1 MNSPFNEQRYKELL
15 EGQEISEVKFSYVKQ
30 SCEVFRLD
38 SFYYS
43 KEFLYDEY
51 QIDNINRKSLRDLS
65 SSILSFGAYSLN
77 NFVEYRNS
85 GIPFIRGVNLKN
97 GILDFND
104 VIFIDEGAHKLLW
117 KSEVT
122 PQTIL
127 LSMSG
132 TIGDVAIAMPDYSY
146 PMNSNQDIAK
156 IRINDNI
163 NTYYVYAFLLSK
175 YGQNYLKR
183 EARGSVQQ
191 HVFLSQME
199 SFNIPIP
206 SVSFQKQIEEIVLS
220 SHSNLSKSN
229 SLYSELQ
236 DIIVDKLGLNDWQPS
251 KKIVNV
257 KSLKDSFLSSG
268 RLDAE
273 HYQVK
278 YDELEER
285 IKTVSY
291 KTIAEIQLFNA
302 RGVQPDYVE
311 DGAVS
316 VVNSKHILEEGLDYD
331 NFERTTEAFLSSQ
344 KRAQISYGD
353 ILIYTTGANIG
364 RTQVYLKYDNA
375 LASNH
380 VNILRV
386 KGVNP
391 IYLALVLNS
400 PIGRMQTEKLCTG
413 SAQAEIYPSDIEKFV
428 VPILD
433 ETTQES
439 IASKILE
446 SFAMKTESKRLLN
459 VAKEAVEIAI
469 SNSEEEA
476 LQYIKENEN
485 GGLLYN

>member
-1 MNSPFNEQRYKELL
+1 M
-15 EGQEISEVKFSYVKQ
+15 EGLEISEVKFSYVKQ
-30 SCEVFRLD
+30 SSEVFRLD

-51 QIDNINRKSLRDLS
+51 QIDNIRRKKLRDLS

-85 GIPFIRGVNLKN
+85 GVPFIRGVNLKN

-104 VIFIDEGAHKLLW
+104 VIFIDEEAHKLLW
-117 KSEVT
+117 KSEVS

-132 TIGDVAIAMPDYSY
+132 TIGDVAIAMLDYTY

-156 IRINDNI
+156 IRFNDNI
-163 NTYYVYAFLLSK
+163 NIYYVYAFLLSK

-199 SFNIPIP
+199 NFIIPIL
-206 SVSFQKQIEEIVLS
+206 SVSFQKQIEEVVLS
-220 SHSNLSKSN
+220 AHSNLLKSN
-229 SLYSELQ
+229 SFYSELQ
-236 DIIVDKLGLNDWQPS
+236 KLIMVEVGLTNWQPS
-251 KKIVNV
+251 NNLVNV
-257 KSLKDSFLSSG
+257 KSLKESFLSSG

-278 YDELEER
+278 YDELEEK
-285 IKTVSY
+285 IKNVPS
-291 KTIAEIQLFNA
+291 KTIAEIQLFNS

-316 VVNSKHILEEGLDYD
+316 VVNSKHILEDGLDYD
-331 NFERTTEAFLSSQ
+331 NFESTTEIFLSSHE
-344 KRAQISYGD
+344 RAQIGYGD

-364 RTQVYLKYDNA
+364 RTQVYLKHNHA

-400 PIGRMQTEKLCTG
+400 PIGRMQTEKFCTG

-439 IASKILE
+439 IAAKILE
-446 SFAMKTESKRLLN
+446 CFAMKAESKRLLN

-469 SNSEEEA
+469 SDSEQKA
-476 LQYIKENEN
+476 LQYIKEIM
-485 GGLLYN
+485 GTVLPIHS

>member
-1 MNSPFNEQRYKELL
+1 ML
-15 EGQEISEVKFSYVKQ
+15 EGLEISILNNHEL
-30 SCEVFRLD
+30 ERTLRLD
-38 SFYYS
+38 SEFYS
-43 KEFLYDEY
+43 KQNLELDNRLNSRNAKKLTDYAVISDGNHMTISDSFVERGIPYYRGSDIYNFFIEQCQDSLYIPHSVFDSKTMQRSHLKQGDILMSIVGAIIGNLSLVSTNNDATCSCKLAIIRPYKTLFSEYILTFLKSQIGQSQIQRFRRGSGQTGFILEDFDQLLIPEFSKQFQLE
-51 QIDNINRKSLRDLS
+51 IKSVFEK
-65 SSILSFGAYSLN
+65 SILLISQSNTLYSN
-77 NFVEYRNS
+77 TQ
-85 GIPFIRGVNLKN
+85 
-97 GILDFND
+97 
-104 VIFIDEGAHKLLW
+104 KLLL
-117 KSEVT
+117 EN
-122 PQTIL
+122 L
-127 LSMSG
+127 
-132 TIGDVAIAMPDYSY
+132 
-146 PMNSNQDIAK
+146 DI
-156 IRINDNI
+156 
-163 NTYYVYAFLLSK
+163 S
-175 YGQNYLKR
+175 
-183 EARGSVQQ
+183 
-191 HVFLSQME
+191 
-199 SFNIPIP
+199 
-206 SVSFQKQIEEIVLS
+206 
-220 SHSNLSKSN
+220 
-229 SLYSELQ
+229 
-236 DIIVDKLGLNDWQPS
+236 DWQPGNNQ
-251 KKIVNV
+251 VNV

-316 VVNSKHILEEGLDYD
+316 VVNSKHILEDGLDYD

-375 LASNH
+375 FASNH

-428 VPILD
+428 IPILD
-433 ETTQES
+433 ETIQES

-446 SFAMKTESKRLLN
+446 SFAMKAESKQLLN

-469 SNSEEEA
+469 SDNEEKA
-476 LQYIKENEN
+476 MQFIKENEDSKSS
-485 GGLLYN
+485 

>member
-15 EGQEISEVKFSYVKQ
+15 EGQEISEVSFSYVKQ

-51 QIDNINRKSLRDLS
+51 KIDSIKRERLRDLS

-77 NFVEYRNS
+77 NFVEYRDR

-104 VIFIDEGAHKLLW
+104 VIFIDEDAHRLLW
-117 KSEVT
+117 KSEVS

-132 TIGDVAIAMPDYSY
+132 TIGDVAIAMPDYAY

-156 IRINDNI
+156 IRINDKI
-163 NTYYVYAFLLSK
+163 NTYYVYAFLLSR

-199 SFNIPIP
+199 NFIIPLP
-206 SVSFQKQIEEIVLS
+206 SASFQKQVEKIVLS
-220 SHSNLSKSN
+220 AHYNLSKSN
-229 SLYSELQ
+229 TIFSELQ
-236 DIIVDKLGLNDWQPS
+236 DLIMGELGLNDWQPRNDQ
-251 KKIVNV
+251 VNI
-257 KSLKDSFLSSG
+257 KSLKESFLSSG

-285 IKTVSY
+285 IRNISH
-291 KTIAEIQLFNA
+291 KTIAEIQQFNA

-311 DGAVS
+311 DGNVP
-316 VVNSKHILEEGLDYD
+316 VINSKHILEDGLDYN
-331 NFERTTEAFLSSQ
+331 NFERTTETFFSSHE
-344 KRAQISYGD
+344 RARIGYGD

-364 RTQVYLKYDNA
+364 RTQAYLKHYQA

-386 KGVNP
+386 KEGVNP

-413 SAQAEIYPSDIEKFV
+413 SAQAEIYPNDIEKFI

-433 ETTQES
+433 ETIQET
-439 IASKILE
+439 IAAKVLKC
-446 SFAMKTESKRLLN
+446 FAMKTESQRLLN

-469 SNSEEEA
+469 SESEETA
-476 LQYIKENEN
+476 LKYLKESDNDKA
-485 GGLLYN
+485 

>member
-1 MNSPFNEQRYKELL
+1 MNSPFNEKHYKELL
-15 EGQEISEVKFSYVKQ
+15 EGLEISEVKFSYVKQ
-30 SCEVFRLD
+30 SCEILRLD
-38 SFYYS
+38 SFYYT

-51 QIDNINRKSLRDLS
+51 KIDNQKRKKLRDLS

-85 GIPFIRGVNLKN
+85 GVPFIRGVNLKN

-104 VIFIDEGAHKLLW
+104 VIFIDKDAHKLLW
-117 KSEVT
+117 KSEVF
-122 PQTIL
+122 PKTIL

-132 TIGDVAIAMPDYSY
+132 TIGDVAIAMPDYPY

-156 IRINDNI
+156 IRINNKI
-163 NTYYVYAFLLSK
+163 NTYYVYAFLLSR

-199 SFNIPIP
+199 NFDIPIP
-206 SVSFQKQIEEIVLS
+206 SISFQKQLEKVVLS
-220 SHSNLSKSN
+220 SHFSLSKSD

-236 DIIVDKLGLNDWQPS
+236 NLIMDKFGLNNWQPS
-251 KKIVNV
+251 NNLVNV

-273 HYQVK
+273 HYQMK
-278 YDELEER
+278 YDELEAR
-285 IKTVSY
+285 IKTLPY
-291 KTIAEIQLFNA
+291 KTIAEIQQFNA

-311 DGAVS
+311 EGSVS
-316 VVNSKHILEEGLDYD
+316 VVNSKHILEDGLDYD
-331 NFERTTEAFLSSQ
+331 NFERTTEAFLSSHE
-344 KRAQISYGD
+344 RAQIEYGD

-364 RTQVYLKYDNA
+364 RTQVYLKDDHA

-386 KGVNP
+386 RGVNP

-400 PIGRMQTEKLCTG
+400 PVGRMQTEKLCTG
-413 SAQAEIYPSDIEKFV
+413 SAQAEIYPNDIEKFI

-433 ETTQES
+433 ETKQET
-439 IASKILE
+439 IAAKVQDC
-446 SFAMKTESKRLLN
+446 FALKMESKRLLI

-469 SNSEEEA
+469 SDSEEKA
-476 LQYIKENEN
+476 LQYIKENCS
-485 GGLLYN
+485 

>member
-1 MNSPFNEQRYKELL
+1 ML
-15 EGQEISEVKFSYVKQ
+15 EGLEISEIKYSYVKQ
-30 SCEVFRLD
+30 SCDVFRLD

-51 QIDNINRKSLRDLS
+51 QIDNIKRNRLKDLS

-85 GIPFIRGVNLKN
+85 GVPFIRGVNLKN

-104 VIFIDEGAHKLLW
+104 VIFIDEEAHKLLW
-117 KSEVT
+117 KSEVH

-132 TIGDVAIAMPDYSY
+132 TIGDVAIAMPNYSY

-156 IRINDNI
+156 IRINDYI

-199 SFNIPIP
+199 NFNIPIP
-206 SVSFQKQIEEIVLS
+206 SVSFQKQIEEVVLS
-220 SHSNLSKSN
+220 AHSNLSKSN
-229 SLYSELQ
+229 SLYSQLQ
-236 DIIVDKLGLNDWQPS
+236 DLIMDELGLNDWHPS
-251 KKIVNV
+251 NNIVNV
-257 KSLKDSFLSSG
+257 KSLNESFLFSG

-278 YDELEER
+278 YDELEEI
-285 IKTVSY
+285 IKTVPY

-311 DGAVS
+311 DGGIS
-316 VVNSKHILEEGLDYD
+316 VVNSKHILEDGLDYD

-344 KRAQISYGD
+344 TRAQISYGD

-364 RTQVYLKYDNA
+364 RTQVYLKHDHA

-400 PIGRMQTEKLCTG
+400 RIGRMQTEKLCTG
-413 SAQAEIYPSDIEKFV
+413 SAQVEIYPNDIEKFI

-433 ETTQES
+433 ETIQED
-439 IASKILE
+439 IASKVQE
-446 SFAMKTESKRLLN
+446 SFAMKAESKRLLN

-469 SNSEEEA
+469 CDSEEKA
-476 LQYIKENEN
+476 LQFIKRE
-485 GGLLYN
+485 

>member
-1 MNSPFNEQRYKELL
+1 MNSPFNEQHYKELL
-15 EGQEISEVKFSYVKQ
+15 EGLEISEVKFSYVKQ
-30 SCEVFRLD
+30 SCEILRLD

-51 QIDNINRKSLRDLS
+51 KIDNQKRKKLRDLS

-85 GIPFIRGVNLKN
+85 GVPFIRGVNLKN

-104 VIFIDEGAHKLLW
+104 VIFIDKDAHKLLW
-117 KSEVT
+117 KSEVF
-122 PQTIL
+122 PKTIL

-132 TIGDVAIAMPDYSY
+132 TIGDVAIAMPDYPY

-156 IRINDNI
+156 IRINNKI
-163 NTYYVYAFLLSK
+163 NTYYVYAFLLSR

-199 SFNIPIP
+199 NFDIPIP
-206 SVSFQKQIEEIVLS
+206 SISFQKQLEKVVLS
-220 SHSNLSKSN
+220 SHFSLSKSD

-236 DIIVDKLGLNDWQPS
+236 NLIMDKFGLNNWQPS
-251 KKIVNV
+251 NNLVNV

-268 RLDAE
+268 RMDAE
-273 HYQVK
+273 HYQMK
-278 YDELEER
+278 YDELEAR
-285 IKTVSY
+285 IKTLPY
-291 KTIAEIQLFNA
+291 KTIAEIQQFNA

-311 DGAVS
+311 EGSVS
-316 VVNSKHILEEGLDYD
+316 VVNSKHILEDGLDYD
-331 NFERTTEAFLSSQ
+331 NFERTTEAFLSSHE
-344 KRAQISYGD
+344 RAQIEYGD

-364 RTQVYLKYDNA
+364 RTQVYLKDDHA

-386 KGVNP
+386 RGVNP

-400 PIGRMQTEKLCTG
+400 PVGRMQTEKLCTG
-413 SAQAEIYPSDIEKFV
+413 SAQAEIYPNDIEKFI

-433 ETTQES
+433 ETIQES
-439 IASKILE
+439 IAAKVQE
-446 SFAMKTESKRLLN
+446 CFAMKAESKRLLN

-469 SNSEEEA
+469 SDSEEKA
-476 LQYIKENEN
+476 LQFIKESIS
-485 GGLLYN
+485 

>member
-1 MNSPFNEQRYKELL
+1 ML
-15 EGQEISEVKFSYVKQ
+15 EGLEISEIKYSYVKQ
-30 SCEVFRLD
+30 SCDVFRLD

-51 QIDNINRKSLRDLS
+51 QIDNIKRNRLKDLS

-85 GIPFIRGVNLKN
+85 GVPFIRGVNLKN

-104 VIFIDEGAHKLLW
+104 VIFIDEEAHKLLW
-117 KSEVT
+117 KSEVH

-132 TIGDVAIAMPDYSY
+132 TIGDVAIAMPNYSY

-156 IRINDNI
+156 IRINDYI

-199 SFNIPIP
+199 NFNIPIP
-206 SVSFQKQIEEIVLS
+206 SVSFQKQIEEVVLS
-220 SHSNLSKSN
+220 AHSNLSKSN
-229 SLYSELQ
+229 SLYSQLQ
-236 DIIVDKLGLNDWQPS
+236 DLIMDELGLNDWHPS
-251 KKIVNV
+251 NKIVNV
-257 KSLKDSFLSSG
+257 KSLNESFLFSG

-278 YDELEER
+278 YDELEEI
-285 IKTVSY
+285 IKTVPY

-311 DGAVS
+311 DGGIS
-316 VVNSKHILEEGLDYD
+316 VVNSKHILEDGLDYD

-344 KRAQISYGD
+344 TRAQISYGD

-364 RTQVYLKYDNA
+364 RTQVYLKHDHA

-400 PIGRMQTEKLCTG
+400 RIGRMQTEKLCTG
-413 SAQAEIYPSDIEKFV
+413 SAQVEIYPNDIEKFI

-433 ETTQES
+433 ETIQED
-439 IASKILE
+439 IASKVQE
-446 SFAMKTESKRLLN
+446 SFAMKAESKRLLN

-469 SNSEEEA
+469 CDSEEKA
-476 LQYIKENEN
+476 LQFIKRE
-485 GGLLYN
+485 

>member
-15 EGQEISEVKFSYVKQ
+15 EGLEISEVKFSYVKL

-51 QIDNINRKSLRDLS
+51 QIDNVKRKRLRDLS

-77 NFVEYRNS
+77 NFVEYKNC

-104 VIFIDEGAHKLLW
+104 VIFIDKEAHKLLW
-117 KSEVT
+117 KSEVF

-156 IRINDNI
+156 IRISDNI
-163 NTYYVYAFLLSK
+163 NTYYVYVFLLSR

-199 SFNIPIP
+199 NFDIPILSIP
-206 SVSFQKQIEEIVLS
+206 FQKQVERVVLS
-220 SHSNLSKSN
+220 SHSDLIKSN
-229 SLYSELQ
+229 SLYLELQ
-236 DIIVDKLGLNDWQPS
+236 NLIMGELGLNNWQPS
-251 KKIVNV
+251 NNLVNV
-257 KSLKDSFLSSG
+257 KSLKESFLSSG

-273 HYQVK
+273 HYQMK

-285 IKTVSY
+285 IKTVPY
-291 KTIAEIQLFNA
+291 KTIAEIQQFNA

-311 DGAVS
+311 EGSVS
-316 VVNSKHILEEGLDYD
+316 VVNSKHILEDGLDYD
-331 NFERTTEAFLSSQ
+331 NLEHTTEAFLLSQ
-344 KRAQISYGD
+344 KRAQIGYGD

-364 RTQVYLKYDNA
+364 RTQAYLKRNHA

-400 PIGRMQTEKLCTG
+400 PIGRLQTEKLCTG
-413 SAQAEIYPSDIEKFV
+413 SAQAEIYPNDIGKFI

-433 ETTQES
+433 ETKQET
-439 IASKILE
+439 IAAKVQDC
-446 SFAMKTESKRLLN
+446 FALKMESKRLLN

-469 SNSEEEA
+469 NEGEDKA
-476 LQYIKENEN
+476 LSYIKEN
-485 GGLLYN
+485 YNVKL